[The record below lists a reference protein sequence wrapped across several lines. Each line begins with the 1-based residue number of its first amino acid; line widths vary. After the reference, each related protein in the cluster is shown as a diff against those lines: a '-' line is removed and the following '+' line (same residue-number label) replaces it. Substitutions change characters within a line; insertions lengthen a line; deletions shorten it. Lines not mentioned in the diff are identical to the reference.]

1 MSKPRDESFTLCH
14 EKQGRRNVQRKR
26 EHSSEDAK
34 RKFLL
39 NLMEQVLLV
48 GGALKQNIS
57 IDFMS
62 SRLQQ
67 KTQQFTQFQTLIS
80 DLTAAV

>member
-26 EHSSEDAK
+26 AFQRGTPKES
-34 RKFLL
+34 LL

-57 IDFMS
+57 INFLS

-67 KTQQFTQFQTLIS
+67 QTQQFTQFQTLIS

>member
-14 EKQGRRNVQRKR
+14 EKQGRRNVQRNRAFQRGTPK
-26 EHSSEDAK
+26 ES
-34 RKFLL
+34 LL

-57 IDFMS
+57 IDFLS

-67 KTQQFTQFQTLIS
+67 QTQQFTQFQTLIS